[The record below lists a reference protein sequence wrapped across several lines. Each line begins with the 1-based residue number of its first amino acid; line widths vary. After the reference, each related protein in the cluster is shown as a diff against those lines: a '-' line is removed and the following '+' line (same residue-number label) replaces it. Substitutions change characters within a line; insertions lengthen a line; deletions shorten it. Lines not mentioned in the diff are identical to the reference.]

1 MYLKKGDCL
10 MAGFS
15 YEDLEKEFLEA
26 MATRFCF
33 TGKNRVAFLQRFS
46 EQYAELTDKALADEY
61 ERELVAD
68 LSEGS
73 LPDIV
78 LRDRIRAICI
88 KLEDEGCRFPEG
100 LKKGRWQFAKKWLRE
115 EVFPGWYKDR
125 QRLLSPPFPQTLSQL
140 WELMKSRAKR
150 TDNMGPVLWEGV
162 PSLGARPKKPSA
174 FLREVPKDSDI
185 LFKVRLEREG
195 HLILLEREPNG
206 TVCCLCPSEY
216 AVEWRLPAGEVTLP
230 QPNAPFPTF
239 GADELGW
246 EQWLAIASLE
256 SPPFAWLEDSKRE
269 AVELDGD
276 RLHQLWQYAD
286 GNPDCE
292 LMYAEYQVVSK
303 N

>member
-1 MYLKKGDCL
+1 

-26 MATRFCF
+26 MATHFCF
-33 TGKNRVAFLQRFS
+33 KGKNRVAFVQRFS

-78 LRDRIRAICI
+78 LRDRLRAICI

-115 EVFPGWYKDR
+115 EIFPQWYKKR

-162 PSLGARPKKPSA
+162 PSLGARRNKPSS

-292 LMYAEYQVVSK
+292 LMYAEYQVV
-303 N
+303 NN